1 MSRLFSGKTCGA
13 AEWVPLCR
21 RSRATHSNAA
31 AIGHNRSI
39 CFSSMRIT
47 NRAVLRDFN
56 NWVPFVKIGGVVAF
70 HDVGED
76 YEGPKRVVA
85 EKLRH
90 PSFAPVQQVERL
102 AWAVKRQSN

>member
-1 MSRLFSGKTCGA
+1 VGAIVSPIKGYSFECCRNWTQPIDFLFIDA
-13 AEWVPLCR
+13 NHE
-21 RSRATHSNAA
+21 H
-31 AIGHNRSI
+31 
-39 CFSSMRIT
+39 
-47 NRAVLRDFN
+47 RAVLRDFN
-56 NWVPFVKIGGVVAF
+56 NWVPFVKIGGGVAF